1 MAEAAAHGSNE
12 ASPLTRNVLKMVL
25 LTPDSAYRTADAMEA
40 LGPAVL
46 KSDMAAW
53 QQAHPGQQPPGS
65 LKGLVRVQFVNEH
78 GVEEAGVD
86 GGGLFKDFLSALIEV
101 GPRGG

>member
-1 MAEAAAHGSNE
+1 VKSAAPSRG
-12 ASPLTRNVLKMVL
+12 RVF
-25 LTPDSAYRTADAMEA
+25 ADAMEA